1 MTVKILGGGC
11 ASCKKLSKMA
21 TKALKKEL
29 KLDVT
34 VEKEEDFQV
43 IMNDYKVMTTPALV
57 VNDQVIIKGRVPSYK
72 EVLEAIDSEQA

>member
-21 TKALKKEL
+21 TKALKEL